1 MKLVTKLQVNDI
13 IIEKSNDNNF
23 DIITN
28 KVKIKNKRAQ
38 SAINSKERLENQY
51 STSIDKGNAKKNFY
65 NKHKLTKTSV
75 KGAIFT
81 QNQNGNYN

>member
-1 MKLVTKLQVNDI
+1 MKLVTKLQVDNI

-28 KVKIKNKRAQ
+28 KVKIKNKRGQ

-51 STSIDKGNAKKNFY
+51 SSSIDKGNAKKSFY
-65 NKHKLTKTSV
+65 NKHKNK
-75 KGAIFT
+75 
-81 QNQNGNYN
+81 